1 VLSRPAFLRAF
12 VAALTLFAAPVL
24 AQADGAQS
32 ATPPADPVTQPMPLD
47 VPAGPAEPSQPG
59 TSVPSETPAA
69 PAQPGTSVPSEAP
82 APATAQPGT
91 NVPSETPP
99 SEAPATEDAELMAE
113 SSAPPPGFTG
123 IHGRVTDATNGEGL
137 IEATVKV
144 VSGAQQQALTD
155 LDGNYRLALPPGKY
169 DLRVFYDVYQGRRI
183 TGVVVTQGKAT
194 KLDVALSADVGAV
207 QEVVVE
213 ARADR
218 RAEGALLQERKK
230 AAAVS
235 DSISAQE
242 IARTPDSSASDA
254 VKRVVSATVV
264 DGRYVLLR
272 GLGGRYSSTL
282 LNGAVLPSPEPDEQ
296 AVPLDIF
303 PTSLLANLNVNKS
316 YTADLPGTF
325 AGGALLI
332 ETNNYPASFEVKPR
346 VTLSGDSLATFNQ
359 RHTYQGGS
367 MDWLGF
373 DDGTRDLPDAVPTDR
388 PLNRLSQEEINAV
401 ARDFPNTWT
410 LRQKRALPNLGL
422 GLSIGDTLRSGNER
436 LGYLASVQYSHEE
449 SVQVAEFRGTV
460 LDEADG
466 VGVQVDE
473 QSTNAMG
480 SRAASL
486 GGLVSAGYQPH
497 RDMELAVFSL
507 FTRTGESR
515 ARVTRGLDQA
525 NEFFTNTASEF
536 LARMLTFNQ
545 VRGFHRLSGVA
556 NDMELDW
563 QANLSYVQRD
573 EPDTR
578 SLTYELTSQSEQ
590 RFRQDPGGLR
600 WYSTLGETSY
610 GASANATFPLSFMR
624 LRVGAMAQRAERSL
638 DMRRF
643 RFEYGGGNIDVL
655 FQGPDTLFSSENI
668 GNGIALEENTNA
680 EDAYRASQG
689 IYAGYVNADISALD
703 PLRIIAGV
711 RYEAST
717 QNLETGSPYANN
729 PTQSSATDQRYG
741 DVLPALN
748 AVYALSPTVNLRTGY
763 SYTLARPTFRELAPI
778 LYYDFVRRRSVS
790 GQPDLVQTRIHNLDA
805 RAEWFPGDNEVL
817 AASVFYK
824 RFRNPIERIIVSAGQ
839 RDVSFENS
847 LGATS
852 YGVELEARTTLGHL
866 TPALTNLRTGV
877 NLTLTQSEIELREGG
892 LQTNQTR
899 PLQGQS
905 PYVVNVNLGWLREQ
919 SGTEVS
925 LLYNVYGKRI
935 SDVGIQGVPDVYE
948 LPFHRLD
955 LAVSQ
960 KLPGGTQLKL
970 TATNLLNRF
979 IVLQQGE
986 IEVLK
991 YRPGVAFSASLG
1003 WNL

>member
-1 VLSRPAFLRAF
+1 MSRSALSRAL
-12 VAALTLFAAPVL
+12 VAALALIATSVAAQV
-24 AQADGAQS
+24 AGS
-32 ATPPADPVTQPMPLD
+32 EPADTAGTN
-47 VPAGPAEPSQPG
+47 VPSAVQPG
-59 TSVPSETPAA
+59 TPATADAEPGTNVPSGMSA
-69 PAQPGTSVPSEAP
+69 
-82 APATAQPGT
+82 APATADAAPGT
-91 NVPSETPP
+91 NVPSE
-99 SEAPATEDAELMAE
+99 ATEADDAALDEAELMETSAE
-113 SSAPPPGFTG
+113 PPPGFTG
-123 IHGRVTDATNGEGL
+123 LHGRVTDASTGEAL

-144 VSGAQQQALTD
+144 VTGAQTQALTD

-207 QEVVVE
+207 QEMVVE

-230 AAAVS
+230 AITVS
-235 DSISAQE
+235 DAISAQE

-272 GLGGRYSSTL
+272 GLGGRYNSTL
-282 LNGAVLPSPEPDEQ
+282 LNGAILPSPEPDEQ

-303 PTSLLANLNVNKS
+303 PTSLLANLNVSKS
-316 YTADLPGTF
+316 YSAELPGTF

-332 ETNNYPASFEVKPR
+332 ETNNYPASFELKPR
-346 VTLSGDSLATFNQ
+346 VTFSGDSLATFNQ
-359 RHTYQGGS
+359 RNTYAGGG

-373 DDGTRDLPDAVPTDR
+373 DDGARALPDAVPTDR
-388 PLNRLSQEEINAV
+388 PLSRLSPEERNAV
-401 ARDFPNTWT
+401 ARQFPNTWT
-410 LRQKRALPNLGL
+410 VEQKRALPNLGL
-422 GLSIGDTLRSGNER
+422 GVSVGDTLRSGNER
-436 LGYLASVQYSHEE
+436 LGYLASVQYGHKE
-449 SVQVAEFRGTV
+449 SVQRMRFRGTV
-460 LDEADG
+460 LDQKDG
-466 VGVQVDE
+466 EGLEVDE
-473 QSTNAMG
+473 ESESVVGAQT
-480 SRAASL
+480 ASL

-497 RDMELAVFSL
+497 RDMELSVFSL

-515 ARVTRGLDQA
+515 ARVTTGEDSSNETFRG
-525 NEFFTNTASEF
+525 TSSEY

-545 VRGFHRLSGVA
+545 VRGFHRLTGVA

-573 EPDTR
+573 DPDTR
-578 SLTYELTSQSEQ
+578 SLTYELTSQSEY
-590 RFRQDPGGLR
+590 RFRRDPGGLR

-610 GASANATFPLSFMR
+610 GASANATFPLPSLR
-624 LRVGAMAQRAERSL
+624 LRVGAMAQRSERSL

-643 RFEYGGGNIDVL
+643 RFMASNSGNPDVY
-655 FQGPDTLFSSENI
+655 FQGPDALFAE
-668 GNGIALEENTNA
+668 GNLGSGILLEENTTAN
-680 EDAYRASQG
+680 DAYEASQG
-689 IYAGYVNADISALD
+689 IYAGYVSADLSALE
-703 PLRIIAGV
+703 PLRVVAGV
-711 RYEAST
+711 RYEASS
-717 QNLETGSPYANN
+717 QQLQTGSPYAGNAA
-729 PTQSSATDQRYG
+729 QAVSTDRGYG

-748 AVYALSPTVNLRTGY
+748 LIYALGPAVNLRTGY

-790 GQPDLVQTRIHNLDA
+790 GDPGLVETRIHNLDA
-805 RAEWFPGDNEVL
+805 RAEWFPGDSEVL

-824 RFRNPIERIIVSAGQ
+824 RFEDPIERRIVSVGQ

-847 LGATS
+847 KGADN
-852 YGVELEARTTLGHL
+852 YGLELEARTTLGHL
-866 TPALTNLRTGV
+866 TPVLSSVRAGF
-877 NLTLTQSEIELREGG
+877 NLTLTQSEIELRDGS
-892 LQTNQTR
+892 LQTNQKR

-905 PYVVNVNLGWLREQ
+905 PYVVNVNLGWTREQ

-925 LLYNVYGKRI
+925 LLYNVYGRRI

-948 LPFHRLD
+948 LPFHRVD

-960 KLPGGTQLKL
+960 TLPGGTQLKL

-979 IVLQQGE
+979 VVFEQGGIQVLT
-986 IEVLK
+986 
-991 YRPGVAFSASLG
+991 YRPGAAFSASLG

>member
-1 VLSRPAFLRAF
+1 MLSLSAFSRAL
-12 VAALTLFAAPVL
+12 VAALALFATSAS
-24 AQADGAQS
+24 AQA
-32 ATPPADPVTQPMPLD
+32 AD
-47 VPAGPAEPSQPG
+47 EPRG
-59 TSVPSETPAA
+59 MNVPSTAAAEDPA
-69 PAQPGTSVPSEAP
+69 
-82 APATAQPGT
+82 ATAQQPEPA
-91 NVPSETPP
+91 PSEGDDM
-99 SEAPATEDAELMAE
+99 ADDAVPAE
-113 SSAPPPGFTG
+113 SAEPPPGFTG
-123 IHGRVTDATNGEGL
+123 IHGRVTDASTGEGL

-144 VSGAQQQALTD
+144 VTGAQSQALTD

-183 TGVVVTQGKAT
+183 TGVVVTPGKAT

-235 DSISAQE
+235 DAISAQE

-272 GLGGRYSSTL
+272 GLGGRYNSTL
-282 LNGAVLPSPEPDEQ
+282 LNGAILPSPEPDEQ

-303 PTSLLANLNVNKS
+303 PTSLLANLNVSKS

-332 ETNNYPASFEVKPR
+332 ETNNYPASFELKPR
-346 VTLSGDSLATFNQ
+346 ISLSGDTLATFNQ
-359 RHTYQGGS
+359 RNTYAGGG

-373 DDGTRDLPDAVPTDR
+373 DDGTRSMPDAVPTDR
-388 PLNRLSQEEINAV
+388 PLGRLSAEEVNAV
-401 ARDFPNTWT
+401 ARQFPNTWT
-410 LRQKRALPNLGL
+410 VEQKRALPNLGL
-422 GLSIGDTLRSGNER
+422 GVSIGDTLRSGNER
-436 LGYLASVQYSHEE
+436 LGYLASVQYGHKE
-449 SVQVAEFRGTV
+449 SLQRAAFKGTA
-460 LDEADG
+460 LDETDG
-466 VGVQVDE
+466 EGVQVDE
-473 QSTNAMG
+473 ESESITGSQS
-480 SRAASL
+480 ASL
-486 GGLVSAGYQPH
+486 GGLVSASYQPH
-497 RDMELAVFSL
+497 RDMELSVFSL

-515 ARVTRGLDQA
+515 ARVTTGIDASNETFRG
-525 NEFFTNTASEF
+525 TSSEY

-545 VRGFHRLSGVA
+545 VRGFHRLTGVA
-556 NDMELDW
+556 NDMEVDW

-573 EPDTR
+573 DPDTR
-578 SLTYELTSQSEQ
+578 SLTYELSSQSEY

-610 GASANATFPLSFMR
+610 GASVNATFPLPSVR
-624 LRVGAMAQRAERSL
+624 LRVGAMAQRSERSL

-643 RFEYGGGNIDVL
+643 KFEYGGGNLDVV
-655 FQGPDTLFSSENI
+655 FQGPDTLFSEANI
-668 GNGIALEENTNA
+668 GNGITLEENTNA
-680 EDAYRASQG
+680 NDAYEASLG
-689 IYAGYVNADISALD
+689 IYAGYASADISALD
-703 PLRIIAGV
+703 PLRIVAGV

-717 QNLETGSPYANN
+717 QQLQTGSPYASN
-729 PTQSSATDQRYG
+729 PSQAVSTDRSYG

-748 AVYALSPTVNLRTGY
+748 LIYAVGPTVNLRTGY

-790 GQPDLVQTRIHNLDA
+790 GQPALDETRIHNLDA
-805 RAEWFPGDNEVL
+805 RAEWFPGDSEVL

-824 RFRNPIERIIVSAGQ
+824 RFEDPIERKIVSVGQ

-847 LGATS
+847 KGADN

-866 TPALTNLRTGV
+866 SPALSAFRAGF
-877 NLTLTQSEIELREGG
+877 NLTLTQSQIELRDGS
-892 LQTNQTR
+892 LQTNQKR

-905 PYVVNVNLGWLREQ
+905 PYVLNLNLGWTREQ

-925 LLYNVYGKRI
+925 LLYNVFGRRI

-948 LPFHRLD
+948 LPFHRVD
-955 LAVSQ
+955 LALSQ
-960 KLPGGTQLKL
+960 RLPGGTQLKL
-970 TATNLLNRF
+970 TATNLLDRSV
-979 IVLQQGE
+979 VLEQGG
-986 IEVLK
+986 IRVLEYK
-991 YRPGVAFSASLG
+991 PGAAFSASLG